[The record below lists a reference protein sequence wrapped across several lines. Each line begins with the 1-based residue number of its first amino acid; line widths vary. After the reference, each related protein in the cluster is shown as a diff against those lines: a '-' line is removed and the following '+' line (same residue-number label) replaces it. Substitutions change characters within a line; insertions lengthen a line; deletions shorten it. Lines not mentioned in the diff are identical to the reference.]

1 MNYKKYSVCTR
12 GKLQSP
18 INIISKKTKRC
29 GLRCDLMFYYRPSAC
44 RMKNLDKQVLI
55 QYDSGSYVIFNSQVY
70 ELDQFSFTVPSSHK
84 LDGTSYPVELNIY
97 HRSPET
103 NKALI
108 ISVFIDVSEASSTSM
123 AFFNTFIPFLP
134 RVSTTE
140 KVINMSKDWNLY
152 RTIPKNKAFYNYEG
166 SLLLPPCTENVS
178 WIVMDSAINMN
189 TDCYTNLKMILGKNI
204 RPIQRTYS
212 RNIYYNPNNAAKNNK
227 NFGSKLK
234 CYTDE
239 QLASRCACLMKN
251 NLWYWSPLNALSRMG
266 TVAKVLLVLVFLCM
280 PLIFMF
286 FLNAKYGFLNNFLA
300 YLNSMMNKKMLKISK

>member
-18 INIISKKTKRC
+18 INIISKKTKKC

-70 ELDQFSFTVPSSHK
+70 ELDQFSFNIPSSHK
-84 LDGTSYPVELNIY
+84 LDGTSYPAEINIY

-103 NKALI
+103 NKVLI
-108 ISVFIDVSEASSTSM
+108 ISVFIDINEASSESM
-123 AFFNTFIPFLP
+123 SFFNTFIPFIP

-166 SLLLPPCTENVS
+166 SLLLPPCTENVT
-178 WIVMDSAINMN
+178 WVVMDSAINMN
-189 TDCYTNLKMILGKNI
+189 AACYSNLKLLLGKNL
-204 RPIQRTYS
+204 RPIQRTFS
-212 RNIYYNPNNAAKNNK
+212 RHIYYNPNNASKNNK

-239 QLASRCACLMKN
+239 QLASKCACLMKN
-251 NLWYWSPLNALSRMG
+251 SMWSWSPLTALSG
-266 TVAKVLLVLVFLCM
+266 TGPLMKVLLILLFLCTPM
-280 PLIFMF
+280 ICMLL
-286 FLNAKYGFLNNFLA
+286 LNRKYGFLNNFVG
-300 YLNSMMNKKMLKISK
+300 YLNGLLNKKMLKIGK